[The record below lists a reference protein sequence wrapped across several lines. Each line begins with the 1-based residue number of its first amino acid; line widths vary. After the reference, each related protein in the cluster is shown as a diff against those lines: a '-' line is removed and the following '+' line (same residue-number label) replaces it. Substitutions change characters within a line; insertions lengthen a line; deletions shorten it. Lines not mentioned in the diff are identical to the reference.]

1 MQEPTSL
8 SVDLAEVRSLD
19 VEAVVKPWAE
29 RVGVVGVSL
38 QRYLMAL
45 GELSD
50 SIALLARTLGLS
62 GQLLVRVEPF
72 TSWITT
78 EFRFPK
84 AVPLDPRFDVQDEE
98 LAEFPGIIV
107 QPDIFWRR
115 LILEWVDKAQWSH
128 HGNTVTVSLSQY
140 ARRPSSPGELYFLGL
155 SPRPIPGLEL
165 RPLEKGLTLAL
176 APNLKTAFRLDEQTL
191 FLLESADGK
200 TPMRDIYRAY
210 VRRFGLVNPAVLGE
224 LVEDCVHKG
233 LLIAGDRLAQQSR
246 KLSPGAWLLR
256 LAGLRISVSQS
267 DAFFAALDRWLGW
280 MWSIPALWLMVL
292 LVLSTLLL
300 LVFRFFPASPL
311 EITSDISGIR
321 TVFFPWFVLG
331 LYATITIHEIAHGM
345 ACRRLGG
352 RVNEFGLMFYCGIV
366 CAYVDTTDAWMFPK
380 RSDRILVSLAGP
392 LSTLVIGCVF
402 LWGQFIVHWAGAPD
416 AVAVLK
422 PLAFVSLVL
431 ALMNLLPVLE
441 FDGYYILV
449 DLLDRPNLKRKNTE
463 YWSTLL
469 GLRRREGKEV
479 VPAREQILYFLYSA
493 GSLILPF
500 FLVVFPLIEALP
512 SLVVGEMTV
521 NAWLSILAAVLLLS
535 QALAQAGGA
544 WFRYRMQQAIDLKR
558 STPSRTGM
566 NAHF

>member
-1 MQEPTSL
+1 MQEPISL
-8 SVDLAEVRSLD
+8 SLDLAEVRSLD

-84 AVPLDPRFDVQDEE
+84 TVPLDPRFDVQDEE
-98 LAEFPGIIV
+98 LREFPGIIV

-115 LILEWVDKAQWSH
+115 LILQWVDKAQWSH
-128 HGNTVTVSLSQY
+128 HGNTVTVTLSQY
-140 ARRPSSPGELYFLGL
+140 ARKPSSPGELYFLGL

-200 TPMRDIYRAY
+200 TPMRDTYRAY

-233 LLIAGDRLAQQSR
+233 LLIAGDRLAKQSR

-256 LAGLRISVSQS
+256 LAGLRVSVSQS

-280 MWSIPALWLMVL
+280 IWSITAVWLMVL
-292 LVLSTLLL
+292 LVLSSLPL
-300 LVFRFFPASPL
+300 LVFRFFSASPL
-311 EITSDISGIR
+311 EITPDIGGIR

-331 LYATITIHEIAHGM
+331 LYATMTIHEIAHGM

-352 RVNEFGLMFYCGIV
+352 RVSEFGLMFYCGIV

-380 RSDRILVSLAGP
+380 RSDRILVSFAGP

-402 LWGQFIVHWAGAPD
+402 LWAQLIAHWAGAPD
-416 AVAVLK
+416 VVAVLE

-449 DLLDRPNLKRKNTE
+449 DLLDRPNLKRKNAE

-469 GLRRREGKEV
+469 GLRRREGNEA
-479 VPAREQILYFLYSA
+479 VPAREQILYLLYSA

-512 SLVVGEMTV
+512 SLLVGKMTV

-535 QALAQAGGA
+535 QTLAQAGGA
-544 WFRYRMQQAIDLKR
+544 WFRYRMQQGIDLKR
-558 STPSRTGM
+558 STPTPTGM
-566 NAHF
+566 NANF